1 MTLSPWNVVARAE
14 MTRRLA
20 HGDRY
25 LETRLFLGDG
35 RIMEQ
40 VNPGVPDLDDDWRE
54 VGRFTDLR
62 SALSDLRRQG
72 WTIGHG
78 AHGSVRARAI
88 LLLAAIALLVP
99 LVAYVALT
107 R

>member
-1 MTLSPWNVVARAE
+1 MTSLPWNVLARAE

-25 LETRLFLGDG
+25 LETRLFLADG
-35 RIMEQ
+35 RVMEQ
-40 VNPGVPDLDDDWRE
+40 VNPGVPDLENDWRE

-62 SALSDLRRQG
+62 SALRDLRRQG
-72 WTIGHG
+72 WAIDRG
-78 AHGSVRARAI
+78 AHGSARARAI
-88 LLLAAIALLVP
+88 LLFAAIAVLVP
-99 LVAYVALT
+99 MVTYVLLT